1 MEDGMNTVKVDRRV
15 KYTKMVLKES
25 LTKLMKEKAISR
37 ITITEICKNA
47 DINRT
52 TFYSHYNDQYDLL
65 EKIVQE
71 LINDINKYLDT
82 FEFDDNIEE
91 SLQMLTK
98 ILEYI
103 DLNSDLCKVLL
114 GSNSNLGFQ
123 KDIMMIMNQRCISEW
138 VIKNSIDKTTADYIY
153 AFAITGNLGII
164 QKWLSEKD
172 KKSAKEMASIIMKLT
187 YHGLNAFI

>member
-71 LINDINKYLDT
+71 LINDINSYLDT

-114 GSNSNLGFQ
+114 GSNSNIKLQ

-138 VIKNSIDKTTADYIY
+138 VIKNSIDQVTADYIY
-153 AFAITGNLGII
+153 AFAITGNIGII
-164 QKWLSEKD
+164 QKWLSENN
-172 KKSAKEMASIIMKLT
+172 KKPAKEMAAIIMKLT
-187 YHGLNAFI
+187 HQGLNAFI

>member
-1 MEDGMNTVKVDRRV
+1 MNTVKVDRRV